1 MKTFDP
7 DLSSV
12 LQKKETSPTQP
23 GKLVRRALPW
33 LVLLGVLFLVYKTA
47 SFMRQPP
54 VAEVAL
60 VKQETVVR
68 TLAIT
73 GRIKARNL
81 NRVQPVVAGRLV
93 QLTRDEGDSVAAGEV
108 LARIHDEA
116 ARAQA
121 EQARA
126 AAAAQSEFV
135 TQARRTF
142 ERAQQL
148 HASGLNS
155 AEELENA
162 RLALESGEKTLRQ
175 FEKAIA
181 EAEARLQ
188 DYVLK
193 APFAGFILK
202 RPVDPGQTVGPE
214 TMIFEIAGNDAPEI
228 EAEIDEQYLSELRM
242 NMPARVAPLGNQSR
256 VFNARICY
264 IAKEVDVQT
273 GAALVRFC
281 FEEAPPALPLGLSL
295 DVNLAIA
302 RHENALTVP
311 RVAIAGF
318 GAETHAFVVQEQ
330 RVVRRVVQVIDW
342 QSERIVVL
350 SGLAANEQVVL
361 SPRQV
366 KDGMEIRVRQSQ
378 AAL

>member
-1 MKTFDP
+1 MSSTLQQKNTLGTWLKTF
-7 DLSSV
+7 L
-12 LQKKETSPTQP
+12 
-23 GKLVRRALPW
+23 RRLWPW
-33 LVLLGVLFLVYKTA
+33 LLWLGVFALVYKTA
-47 SFMRQPP
+47 SFLRQPP
-54 VAEVAL
+54 LAEVAL
-60 VKQETVVR
+60 VKQETVIR
-68 TLAIT
+68 KLAVT

-93 QLTRDEGDSVAAGEV
+93 QLTRDEGDTVRAGEV

-126 AAAAQSEFV
+126 AAAAQNEFV

-155 AEELENA
+155 SAELENA
-162 RLALESGEKTLRQ
+162 RLTLEQGEKTLRQ

-188 DYVLK
+188 DYILK
-193 APFAGFILK
+193 APFSGYILK

-214 TMIFEIAGNDAPEI
+214 TVIFEIAGNDAPEI
-228 EAEIDEQYLSELRM
+228 EAEIDEQYLSELRPA
-242 NMPARVAPLGNQSR
+242 MPALVAPLGNHSR
-256 VFNARICY
+256 VYRARICY

-281 FEEAPPALPLGLSL
+281 FEETPPALPLGMSL

-311 RVAIAGF
+311 RVAVAGF
-318 GAETHAFVVQEQ
+318 GAETFVFVVRDA
-330 RVVRRVVQVIDW
+330 RVARRVVQVIDW

-350 SGLAANEQVVL
+350 SGLAPNEPVVL

-366 KDGMEIRVRQSQ
+366 QDGMEIRVRQSQ
-378 AAL
+378 TAL

>member
-1 MKTFDP
+1 MKP
-7 DLSSV
+7 IKSESLLEARQNKKP
-12 LQKKETSPTQP
+12 LQNIA
-23 GKLVRRALPW
+23 GRLRRVLPW
-33 LVLLGVLFLVYKTA
+33 LMLLGVLFLVYKIA
-47 SFMRQPP
+47 SFLRQPP
-54 VAEVAL
+54 VAKVA
-60 VKQETVVR
+60 VVAKENVVR
-68 TLAIT
+68 KLALT

-93 QLTRDEGDSVAAGEV
+93 QLTRDEGDTVAAGEV

-116 ARAQA
+116 TRAQT

-126 AAAAQSEFV
+126 AAAAQNEFV
-135 TQARRTF
+135 TQARRAF

-148 HASGLNS
+148 HTAGLNS

-162 RLALESGEKTLRQ
+162 RLALEQGEKTLRQ

-188 DYVLK
+188 DYVLR
-193 APFAGFILK
+193 APFAGYILK

-214 TMIFEIAGNDAPEI
+214 TVIFEIAGNDTPEI
-228 EAEIDEQYLSELRM
+228 EAEVDEQYLSELQM
-242 NMPARVAPLGNQSR
+242 NMPALVAPLGNQSR

-264 IAKEVDVQT
+264 IAKEVEVQT

-281 FEEAPPALPLGLSL
+281 FEETPPALPLGLSL

-311 RVAIAGF
+311 RVAVAGF
-318 GAETHAFVVQEQ
+318 GAETYVFVVNEQ
-330 RVVRRVVQVIDW
+330 RVKRRLVQVIDW

-366 KDGMEIRVRQSQ
+366 KDGMEIRPRLSQS
-378 AAL
+378 AF